1 MRVSAYVPC
10 YNERA
15 TVRDAVKSILDQTV
29 PLDDVFVVDDG
40 SIDGSAEI
48 VGIRVVRIERNRGRG
63 PTRARAMQEAKADLV
78 LGCDATLKLSPS
90 FLENALHWF
99 KQDRVAAVFGE
110 IRDESVALLGNRW
123 RNRHIFRIDKVRCV
137 QHFSSLSTS
146 CSIVRKSAAE
156 AVGGF
161 NPDLRAAEDA
171 DLGDRLLRAGFDIV
185 SDPELWA
192 STTKKQ
198 SVWEVLERY
207 ARWNRSDRIGIC
219 DYLRQIVFSV
229 KVMAMEDLRAND
241 PASVFLS
248 LLSPHYQLWYSFRLR
263 SKRGVTR
270 PSVARHKTDDRR

>member
-10 YNERA
+10 YNSSA
-15 TVRDAVKSILDQTV
+15 TIRDAVKSILDQTV
-29 PLDDVFVVDDG
+29 PLDEVFVVDDG
-40 SIDGSAEI
+40 STDGSAEI
-48 VGIRVVRIERNRGRG
+48 PGVRVVRIQRNQGRG
-63 PTRARAMQEAKADLV
+63 TTRARAMQEAKSDLV

-110 IRDESVALLGNRW
+110 VRDESVALLGNRW
-123 RNRHIFRIDKVRCV
+123 RNRHIFRVDRVRRV
-137 QHFSSLSTS
+137 QHFSPLITG

-161 NPDLRAAEDA
+161 NLELRAAEDA

-192 STTKKQ
+192 STAKKQ

-207 ARWNRSDRIGIC
+207 ARWNRSDKFGVC

-229 KVMAMEDLRAND
+229 KVMAREDLRAND
-241 PASVFLS
+241 PPSVFVS
-248 LLSPHYQLWYSFRLR
+248 LLSPHYQLWYSRMRARRGL
-263 SKRGVTR
+263 KRR
-270 PSVARHKTDDRR
+270 SVAHDKTDDRH

>member
-10 YNERA
+10 YNA
-15 TVRDAVKSILDQTV
+15 SGTIRDAVRSVLNQTV
-29 PLDDVFVVDDG
+29 PLDEVFVVDDG

-48 VGIRVVRIERNRGRG
+48 PGIRVVRIERNQGRG
-63 PTRARAMQEAKADLV
+63 ATRARAMREARYDLV

-90 FLENALHWF
+90 FLQSTLNWF

-110 IRDESVALLGNRW
+110 IRDESVALLANRW
-123 RNRHIFRIDKVRCV
+123 RNRHIFRADRIRGV
-137 QHFSSLSTS
+137 QHFSSLITS
-146 CSIVRKSAAE
+146 CSIIRKSAAE

-161 NPDLRAAEDA
+161 NPELRAGEDA

-207 ARWNRSDRIGIC
+207 ARWNRSGKFGLR

-229 KVMAMEDLRAND
+229 KVMAREDLRAND
-241 PASVFLS
+241 PPSVLLS
-248 LLSPHYQLWYSFRLR
+248 LLSPHYQLWHSRMRARLGLKHR
-263 SKRGVTR
+263 FL
-270 PSVARHKTDDRR
+270 AQDETDDRH

>member
-10 YNERA
+10 YNASA
-15 TVRDAVKSILDQTV
+15 TIRDAVKSILDQTV
-29 PLDDVFVVDDG
+29 PLDEVFVIDDG

-48 VGIRVVRIERNRGRG
+48 PGIRVVRMERNQGRG
-63 PTRARAMQEAKADLV
+63 TTRARAMQEAKSDLV

-110 IRDESVALLGNRW
+110 IRDESLALLANRW
-123 RNRHIFRIDKVRCV
+123 RNRHIFRVNRVRRV
-137 QHFSSLSTS
+137 QHFSSLFTA

-161 NPDLRAAEDA
+161 NPELRAAEDA

-192 STTKKQ
+192 STAKRQ

-207 ARWNRSDRIGIC
+207 ARWNRSDKFGVC

-229 KVMAMEDLRAND
+229 KVMALEDLRAND
-241 PASVFLS
+241 LPSVFLS
-248 LLSPHYQLWYSFRLR
+248 LFSPHYQLWYSQMR
-263 SKRGVTR
+263 SKRGLTCR
-270 PSVARHKTDDRR
+270 SVAQDKTDDRH

>member
-10 YNERA
+10 YNASA
-15 TVRDAVKSILDQTV
+15 TIRDAVKSILDQTV
-29 PLDDVFVVDDG
+29 PLDEVFVVDDG
-40 SIDGSAEI
+40 STDGSAEI
-48 VGIRVVRIERNRGRG
+48 PGVRVVRIERNQGRG
-63 PTRARAMQEAKADLV
+63 TTRARAMQEAKSDLV
-78 LGCDATLKLSPS
+78 LGCDASLKLSPS

-110 IRDESVALLGNRW
+110 VRDESVALLGNRW
-123 RNRHIFRIDKVRCV
+123 RNRHIFRTNRVRRV
-137 QHFSSLSTS
+137 QHFSSLLTG

-161 NPDLRAAEDA
+161 NPELLAAEDA

-192 STTKKQ
+192 STAKNE

-207 ARWNRSDRIGIC
+207 ARWNRSDKFGVC

-229 KVMAMEDLRAND
+229 KVMAPEDLRAND
-241 PASVFLS
+241 SPAVFLS
-248 LLSPHYQLWYSFRLR
+248 LLSPHYQLWYSRIR
-263 SKRGVTR
+263 SKRGLTGR
-270 PSVARHKTDDRR
+270 CVAQDKTDDRH

>member
-10 YNERA
+10 YNSSA
-15 TVRDAVKSILDQTV
+15 TIRDAVKSILDQTV
-29 PLDDVFVVDDG
+29 PLDEVFVVDDG
-40 SIDGSAEI
+40 STDGSAEI
-48 VGIRVVRIERNRGRG
+48 PGVRVVRIQRNQGRG
-63 PTRARAMQEAKADLV
+63 TTRARAMQEAKSDLV
-78 LGCDATLKLSPS
+78 LGCDASLKLSPS

-110 IRDESVALLGNRW
+110 VRDESVALLGNRW
-123 RNRHIFRIDKVRCV
+123 RNRHIFRTNRVRRV
-137 QHFSSLSTS
+137 QHFSSLLTG

-161 NPDLRAAEDA
+161 NPELLAAEDA

-192 STTKKQ
+192 STAKNE

-207 ARWNRSDRIGIC
+207 ARWNRSDKFGVC

-229 KVMAMEDLRAND
+229 KVMAPEDLRAND
-241 PASVFLS
+241 SPAVFLS
-248 LLSPHYQLWYSFRLR
+248 LLSPHYQLWYSQMR
-263 SKRGVTR
+263 SKRGLTCR
-270 PSVARHKTDDRR
+270 SVAQDKTDDRH